1 MKRSKQILLVFFIL
15 LFTQPVH
22 GLAEEEPIV
31 KPNVYQE
38 KDINI
43 QTEYFHDEE
52 LLKQK
57 EKIPEELKGLTF
69 ERGKYEIIDSIE
81 DSLFLSPVTEDNN
94 IIASKAEEM
103 GLFSSE
109 VPIRKRNIEEEKSFL
124 NFDLSVLLGVVL
136 GIAVVCL
143 FVVLIP
149 KMSKLNQEGNKK

>member
-15 LFTQPVH
+15 LFIQPVH

>member
-1 MKRSKQILLVFFIL
+1 MKWSKRILLVLFLL
-15 LFTQPVH
+15 LFSQPVP
-22 GLAEEEPIV
+22 GQAEEEPIV
-31 KPNVYQE
+31 EPNMYQE

-94 IIASKAEEM
+94 IIASKAEDM
-103 GLFSSE
+103 GLFSTE
-109 VPIRKRNIEEEKSFL
+109 VPIRKRNLEEEKSFL
-124 NFDLSVLLGVVL
+124 NFDLSVLLGIVL

-149 KMSKLNQEGNKK
+149 KMGRLNQEGNIK

>member
-1 MKRSKQILLVFFIL
+1 MKRSKQVILILFFIL
-15 LFTQPVH
+15 FIQPID

-31 KPNVYQE
+31 EPNVYQE

-81 DSLFLSPVTEDNN
+81 DSLFLSPITEDNN

-109 VPIRKRNIEEEKSFL
+109 VPIRKRDREEEDSFL
-124 NFDLSVLLGVVL
+124 NFDLSLLLAIVLGV
-136 GIAVVCL
+136 AVVFL
-143 FVVLIP
+143 FVILIP
-149 KMSKLNQEGNKK
+149 RMGKLNQEGNKK

>member
-1 MKRSKQILLVFFIL
+1 MKRSKQVILILFFIL
-15 LFTQPVH
+15 FIQPID

-31 KPNVYQE
+31 EPNVYQE

-57 EKIPEELKGLTF
+57 EKIPEEVKGLTF
-69 ERGKYEIIDSIE
+69 ERGKYDVIDSIE
-81 DSLFLSPVTEDNN
+81 DSLFLSPMTEDNN

-109 VPIRKRNIEEEKSFL
+109 IPIRKRDREEEDSFL
-124 NFDLSVLLGVVL
+124 NFDLSLLLAIVLGV
-136 GIAVVCL
+136 AVVCL
-143 FVVLIP
+143 FVILIP
-149 KMSKLNQEGNKK
+149 RMGKLNQEGNKK

>member
-15 LFTQPVH
+15 LFILPVH

>member
-1 MKRSKQILLVFFIL
+1 MKWSKQILLLLFIIL
-15 LFTQPVH
+15 LFQPVH
-22 GLAEEEPIV
+22 GLAQEDPIEE
-31 KPNVYQE
+31 PNVYQE

-57 EKIPEELKGLTF
+57 QKIPEEVKGLTF
-69 ERGKYEIIDSIE
+69 ERGKYDVIDSIE

-109 VPIRKRNIEEEKSFL
+109 APIRKRSLEEERSFL
-124 NFDLSVLLGVVL
+124 KFDLSILLGIVL
-136 GIAVVCL
+136 GIAVLCL

-149 KMSKLNQEGNKK
+149 RMGKLNQEGDKK